1 MFRAGGARRAVRAEN
16 AVARAAGVGR
26 CGAMGAKYLP
36 TIKDQRA
43 NERYRQ
49 KQQPMPKFKKSAAG
63 GGKKRRKG

>member
-1 MFRAGGARRAVRAEN
+1 
-16 AVARAAGVGR
+16 
-26 CGAMGAKYLP
+26 MGAKYLP

-43 NERYRQ
+43 TERYRQ